1 MILTISLLATVMPQ
15 SRARQLLIEAP
26 WVQLPRHGD
35 SIAGIASNCH
45 ATKSCTPA
53 HLDYVVGIL
62 LDARNNLA
70 EESIHQYLHTGTQ
83 IQHISAAVCLAI
95 STQRGRRMARNELL
109 TTIRVRESKPLKK
122 PPPPPLSLWFVAS
135 SPAGK
140 HD

>member
-1 MILTISLLATVMPQ
+1 
-15 SRARQLLIEAP
+15 
-26 WVQLPRHGD
+26 VQLPRHGD
-35 SIAGIASNCH
+35 SIAGASNCH

-70 EESIHQYLHTGTQ
+70 EESIHQYLHTGTHMHARVHCQIYVRTQ
-83 IQHISAAVCLAI
+83 IQHNSAAVCLAI
-95 STQRGRRMARNELL
+95 STQRRRRMARNELL

-122 PPPPPLSLWFVAS
+122 PPPPPWLLWFVAS